1 MAADPAPFGQEELV
15 IIKVEEDED
24 IPWDP
29 EPFSKPQP
37 HTPLPPLS
45 WDPRLC
51 FRSFRYE
58 EAAGPREALAQ
69 LRELCR
75 QWLRPEV
82 YSKEQMLE
90 LLVLEQFLGV
100 LPPDTRVWVES
111 QCPESGEEAVALVED
126 LAQMFQETA
135 LVQAPPEDQQPGDLA
150 ELAKPFLDGAQ
161 YLYFKPRM
169 SGSKRKS
176 SGDVAGTAKKRHAIT
191 METKVKIIERV
202 ERGEKMTDVARSFNL
217 NRSTIGTIVKNKDK
231 ILEHVKSA
239 VSMMSTIISK
249 RRGKAMEEMEKLLS
263 MWLQDQH
270 QRRAPLNIMLIQEKA
285 KSLYEDLKKK
295 YGEESDGPSFNAS
308 CGWFYRFKA
317 RANLHNVKVSD
328 EAMSADM
335 AAAREFPDI
344 LREIIDEGA
353 YLPEQVF
360 NVDETGLYWK
370 RMPDRSYISKEEKLM
385 PGYKAAKD
393 RLTLLF
399 GGNASGDMKL
409 KPLLVYHSES
419 PKALRNI
426 AKGSLPVVWKSN
438 PKAWVTQAIFQDWF
452 FHHFIPEVEIYCL
465 EKDIPFNILL
475 LLDSAPG
482 HPPFMDDFHPNVKVV
497 RLPPDTAPL
506 IQPMD
511 QGVISTFKKYY
522 LRHTFRQAV
531 KASDESG
538 TTLRQFWKD
547 YNIYKAI
554 KNIDFAWREVTAG
567 TMNGVWKNLCPQFVH
582 DFREF
587 EKVNEESRE
596 VFSNLVTLSEKL
608 ELDLQEDDFIELLAV
623 QHEELTN
630 EDLMELEAQRKDE
643 ERQEEEERSE
653 ELKRFTMQDMARGFS
668 LFEEALFILEAQD
681 PNVERYTKVEAAVQN
696 AIQCYRVIYD
706 EKKRATAQ
714 TSLDRL
720 LKREMELPAPCWQGA
735 RTCASTSGL
744 SDVTA
749 RPPVAD
755 GPSLCQLPLLVQ
767 LHQ

>member
-1 MAADPAPFGQEELV
+1 MAADPAPIGQEELV
-15 IIKVEEDED
+15 IIKMEEDEAAL
-24 IPWDP
+24 WDP
-29 EPFSKPQP
+29 EPFFKPQP
-37 HTPLPPLS
+37 QTLLPGLGR
-45 WDPRLC
+45 DPRQC

-58 EAAGPREALAQ
+58 EAAGPREALAR

-82 YSKEQMLE
+82 HSKEQMLE

-100 LPPDTRVWVES
+100 LPADTRVWVES

-126 LAQMFQETA
+126 LAQMLQETA
-135 LVQAPPEDQQPGDLA
+135 LAQAPPEDQRFGDLA
-150 ELAKPFLDGAQ
+150 EPAKPFTDGAQ
-161 YLYFKPRM
+161 PRM

-202 ERGEKMTDVARSFNL
+202 ERGEKMVDVAHSYNL
-217 NRSTIGTIVKNKDK
+217 NRSTIGSIVKNKDK
-231 ILEHVKSA
+231 IMEHVKSA
-239 VSMMSTIISK
+239 MPMTSTIITK
-249 RRGKAMEEMEKLLS
+249 KRGKVMEEMEKLLS
-263 MWLQDQH
+263 VWMQDQR
-270 QRRAPLNIMLIQEKA
+270 QRRVPLSLMLIQEKA

-295 YGEESDGPSFNAS
+295 HGEESEGKSFNAS
-308 CGWFYRFKA
+308 RSWVHRFKA
-317 RANLHNVKVSD
+317 RAKLHNVKVSD
-328 EAMSADM
+328 KAASTDTV
-335 AAAREFPDI
+335 AAREFPET

-385 PGYKAAKD
+385 PGYKASKD

-409 KPLLVYHSES
+409 KPLLVYHSEN
-419 PKALRNI
+419 PRALKNI

-452 FHHFIPEVEIYCL
+452 FHHFIPEVEKYCL
-465 EKDIPFNILL
+465 EKDVPFNILL
-475 LLDSAPG
+475 LLDNAPG
-482 HPPFMDDFHPNVKVV
+482 HPPFMDDFHPSVKVV
-497 RLPPDTAPL
+497 HLPLNTTAL

-511 QGVISTFKKYY
+511 QGVIATFKKYY

-554 KNIDFAWREVTAG
+554 KNIDFAWSEVTAV
-567 TMNGVWKNLCPQFVH
+567 TMNGVWKNLCPKFVH
-582 DFREF
+582 DFRGF
-587 EKVNEESRE
+587 EKLDEESKE

-643 ERQEEEERSE
+643 EGQEEEEVTE
-653 ELKRFTMQDMARGFS
+653 EPKRFTTQEMARGFS
-668 LFEEALFILEAQD
+668 LFEEALLVFEAQD
-681 PNVERYTKVEAAVQN
+681 PNVERFTRVAAAVQN
-696 AIQCYRVIYD
+696 AVRCYRVIYD
-706 EKKRATAQ
+706 EKKRAATQ
-714 TSLDRL
+714 TSLDRFY
-720 LKREMELPAPCWQGA
+720 KRVDRIKSSKEPEPVP
-735 RTCASTSGL
+735 STSGV
-744 SDVTA
+744 SDIATG
-749 RPPVAD
+749 PPSPVAD
-755 GPSLCQLPLLVQ
+755 DPSALPSPTSSSSSSQ
-767 LHQ
+767 

>member
-1 MAADPAPFGQEELV
+1 MAADPAPIGQEELV
-15 IIKVEEDED
+15 IIKMEEDETAL
-24 IPWDP
+24 WDP
-29 EPFSKPQP
+29 EPFFKPEPQ
-37 HTPLPPLS
+37 TLLPGLGG
-45 WDPRLC
+45 DPRQR

-58 EAAGPREALAQ
+58 EAAGPREALAR

-82 YSKEQMLE
+82 HSKEQMLE

-126 LAQMFQETA
+126 LAQMLQETA
-135 LVQAPPEDQQPGDLA
+135 LAQAPPEDQRFGDLA
-150 ELAKPFLDGAQ
+150 EPAKPFADGAQ
-161 YLYFKPRM
+161 PRM

-202 ERGEKMTDVARSFNL
+202 ERGEKMVDVAQSYNL
-217 NRSTIGTIVKNKDK
+217 NRSTIGSIVKNKDK
-231 ILEHVKSA
+231 IMEHVKSA
-239 VSMMSTIISK
+239 MPMTSTIITK
-249 RRGKAMEEMEKLLS
+249 KRGKVMEEMEKLLS
-263 MWLQDQH
+263 VWMQDQR
-270 QRRAPLNIMLIQEKA
+270 QRRVPLSLILIQEKA

-295 YGEESDGPSFNAS
+295 HGEESEGKSFNAS
-308 CGWFYRFKA
+308 RSWVHRFKA
-317 RANLHNVKVSD
+317 RAKLRAVKVSD
-328 EAMSADM
+328 RAASAD
-335 AAAREFPDI
+335 AVAAREFPET

-370 RMPDRSYISKEEKLM
+370 RMPDRSYISKEEKLT

-409 KPLLVYHSES
+409 KPLLVYHSEN
-419 PKALRNI
+419 PRALKNI

-438 PKAWVTQAIFQDWF
+438 PRAWVTQAIFQDWF
-452 FHHFIPEVEIYCL
+452 FHHFIPEVEKYCL
-465 EKDIPFNILL
+465 EKDIPFNVLL

-482 HPPFMDDFHPNVKVV
+482 HPPFMDDFHPSVKVV
-497 RLPPDTAPL
+497 HLPPDTTSL

-511 QGVISTFKKYY
+511 QGVIATFKKYY

-547 YNIYKAI
+547 YDIYKAI
-554 KNIDFAWREVTAG
+554 KNIDFAWREVTAV

-582 DFREF
+582 DFRGL
-587 EKVNEESRE
+587 EKVDEESKE

-643 ERQEEEERSE
+643 ERQKEEEATE
-653 ELKRFTMQDMARGFS
+653 EPKRFTTQEMARGFS
-668 LFEEALFILEAQD
+668 LFEAALLVFEAQD
-681 PNVERYTKVEAAVQN
+681 PNVERYTKVAAAVQN

-706 EKKRATAQ
+706 EKKRATTQ
-714 TSLDRL
+714 TSLDRFFERVDRI
-720 LKREMELPAPCWQGA
+720 KSSKGA
-735 RTCASTSGL
+735 EPVPSMSGL
-744 SDVTA
+744 SEIA
-749 RPPVAD
+749 AGPPSPSAD
-755 GPSLCQLPLLVQ
+755 HPSSLPSPTSSSSSSQ
-767 LHQ
+767 